1 MNATALAP
9 EPTRAARPATVAPT
23 AWHRICPFDDI
34 WPDTGVC
41 ALIGRRQV
49 AVFRLADGSLYAI
62 GNHDPHS
69 GANVLSRGIVG
80 DLGGEPVVASP
91 IYKHHY
97 RLRTGACVEEP
108 GTTLPTYAIELRDG
122 IVWLKD

>member
-9 EPTRAARPATVAPT
+9 EPVRAARPAAT
-23 AWHRICPFDDI
+23 AWHRICAFDDI

-108 GTTLPTYAIELRDG
+108 DTTLPIYAIELRDG
-122 IVWLKD
+122 IVWLRD

>member
-1 MNATALAP
+1 MTAAATLPSDNWKA
-9 EPTRAARPATVAPT
+9 
-23 AWHRICPFDDI
+23 ICRLDDI

-41 ALIGRRQV
+41 ALLAGRQV
-49 AVFRLADGSLYAI
+49 AIFRLAGDRLYAI
-62 GNHDPHS
+62 DNHDPNS

-97 RLRTGACVEEP
+97 QLRTGACLENP
-108 GTTLPTYAIELRDG
+108 DTPLRTYAVQEHDG
-122 IVWLKD
+122 TVYLCS